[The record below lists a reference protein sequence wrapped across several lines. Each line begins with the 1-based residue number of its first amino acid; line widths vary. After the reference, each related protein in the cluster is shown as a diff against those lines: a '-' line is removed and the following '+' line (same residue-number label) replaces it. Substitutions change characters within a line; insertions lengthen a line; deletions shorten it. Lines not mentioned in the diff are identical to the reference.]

1 MNMIKQNYQLA
12 LDKLL
17 KNLPQGKKPRLL
29 LHACCAPCSSYVLE
43 YLTQYF
49 SITLFYYNPNIFP
62 EEEYTKRVWE
72 VKRLL
77 QEMPLSS
84 SVQFLPGNY
93 DPKRFFEMAK
103 GMENLPEGGERCFQC
118 YRLRLQETA
127 QTAKEGGFDYFAST
141 LSISPYKNAQK
152 LNEIG
157 FELAKQYGVAWLPSD
172 FKKHGGYQRSIV
184 LSHQYSLY
192 RQNYC
197 GCIYSA
203 AESARR
209 REGKCS
215 R

>member
-62 EEEYTKRVWE
+62 EEEYTKRVRE

-103 GMENLPEGGERCFQC
+103 GMESFPEGGDR
-118 YRLRLQETA
+118 
-127 QTAKEGGFDYFAST
+127 KS
-141 LSISPYKNAQK
+141 
-152 LNEIG
+152 
-157 FELAKQYGVAWLPSD
+157 V
-172 FKKHGGYQRSIV
+172 V
-184 LSHQYSLY
+184 
-192 RQNYC
+192 
-197 GCIYSA
+197 
-203 AESARR
+203 
-209 REGKCS
+209 
-215 R
+215 